1 MDKTTII
8 QLVVCLGGIGS
19 MVAGI
24 LYFLSFDSYMKDIDR
39 RVEESE
45 RKSLKKKQKLKALL
59 DDFVVIGYLSTW
71 NRLKHT
77 DYQMRFK

>member
-1 MDKTTII
+1 MDKSTII

-19 MVAGI
+19 IVAGI

-45 RKSLKKKQKLKALL
+45 EKSLKTKNSIDFKKNHMALQEAI
-59 DDFVVIGYLSTW
+59 VVCG
-71 NRLKHT
+71 
-77 DYQMRFK
+77 RF

>member
-8 QLVVCLGGIGS
+8 QLVVCVGGIGS
-19 MVAGI
+19 IVAGI

-45 RKSLKKKQKLKALL
+45 RKSLKKQQKLK
-59 DDFVVIGYLSTW
+59 
-71 NRLKHT
+71 NRLCFRKVLIFHT
-77 DYQMRFK
+77 EFA

>member
-45 RKSLKKKQKLKALL
+45 RKSLKKQQKLK
-59 DDFVVIGYLSTW
+59 
-71 NRLKHT
+71 NRLCFRKVLIFHT
-77 DYQMRFK
+77 EFA

>member
-8 QLVVCLGGIGS
+8 QLVVCLGWIGS

-39 RVEESE
+39 RVEKSE
-45 RKSLKKKQKLKALL
+45 RKSLKKKQKLKNKRN
-59 DDFVVIGYLSTW
+59 G
-71 NRLKHT
+71 
-77 DYQMRFK
+77 